1 MEKEIRELRLD
12 VDRLINSVH
21 ALNTSREVSLC
32 HTQLQRAKSWLGMV
46 LGELGTETP
55 YPSSSDPTSPV
66 IEPQAEHLD
75 WNQGWTTIWNQP
87 AESNMVLADTQLAY
101 VKFFRKKIEEY
112 QKKFFFISAEAYPYL
127 ASSARGMHYLTKS
140 EDAMTEAKHWL
151 GWELN
156 RIFNQQK
163 FDESVK
169 NGTVGSAPG
178 KEPMPLY

>member
-1 MEKEIRELRLD
+1 LD
-12 VDRLINSVH
+12 MDRLINSVH

-66 IEPQAEHLD
+66 IEPQAEHE
-75 WNQGWTTIWNQP
+75 WKTIWNGPQML
-87 AESNMVLADTQLAY
+87 EGTQLAF
-101 VKFFRKKIEEY
+101 VKFFRMKITEYMKKLDDFELRFDDE
-112 QKKFFFISAEAYPYL
+112 SMYPGRLMQYYDL
-127 ASSARGMHYLTKS
+127 SRF
-140 EDAMTEAKHWL
+140 AMTEAKHWL